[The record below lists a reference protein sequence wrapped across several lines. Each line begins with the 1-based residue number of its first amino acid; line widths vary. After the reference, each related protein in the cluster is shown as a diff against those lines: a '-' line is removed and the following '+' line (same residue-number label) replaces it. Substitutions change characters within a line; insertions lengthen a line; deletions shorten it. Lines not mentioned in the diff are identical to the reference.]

1 MKTKAA
7 CSHSFRPAFSLGSLS
22 LGYPVAAGRRP
33 WVAEL
38 AFEFCS
44 GCLFVK
50 TIHPLPTDDL
60 SGENFYSSKV
70 AKVVSDHDTEFAQM
84 TVDRLGLT
92 ADATVLEIGSGD
104 GNLLSTFVARGMR
117 GIGVDPAPHESEQY
131 PFELVPGFFTPAVAE
146 EFKSAGLLPDLV
158 IANYV
163 LELIPDI
170 EEFLASVAAILN
182 PSSRFVFEVP
192 YLLDFMKAPRLD
204 GFAHLRCNW
213 FTAHSIYALCEGQ
226 GLGVEAIEHIPH
238 YRGGTLRAW
247 IRSSASNPPGETE
260 RRLLDAESRALTP
273 EGFAAF
279 QDQNRALRE
288 DLRTQL
294 LQGTHGALIGYGGG
308 LKAATLLNWLG
319 ITDKDIAFSVDADPN
334 KQGKVIP
341 LANIPIRPLSEL
353 AKLSAKEPV
362 SVVLLAFDHQT
373 EIVEDLKK
381 LLPES
386 ARIIRMLPRFNVDA
400 LHEARS

>member
-1 MKTKAA
+1 METKSP
-7 CSHSFRPAFSLGSLS
+7 CSHSFQPAFSLGSLS

-38 AFEFCS
+38 AFQFCAD
-44 GCLFVK
+44 CLFVK
-50 TIHPLPTDDL
+50 TIHPLPSDDL
-60 SGENFYSSKV
+60 SDENFYSSKV
-70 AKVVSDHDTEFAQM
+70 AKVVGEHDAAFAEM
-84 TVDRLGLT
+84 SVARLGLT
-92 ADATVLEIGSGD
+92 SDSTVLEIGSGD
-104 GNLLSTFVARGMR
+104 GNLLSAFIAKGMK
-117 GIGVDPAPHESEQY
+117 GIGVDPAPHASEQY
-131 PFELVPGFFTPAVAE
+131 PFELVHGFYTQAVADG
-146 EFKSAGLLPDLV
+146 FKAAGIAPKLV

-170 EEFLASVAAILN
+170 EGFLAAVGTILT
-182 PSSRFVFEVP
+182 PDSRFVFEVP
-192 YLLDFMKAPRLD
+192 YLLDFMRTPRLD

-226 GLGVEAIEHIPH
+226 GLGVEAIEHIPD

-247 IRSSASNPPGETE
+247 IRNSASNPPGETE
-260 RRLLDAESRALTP
+260 KRLLASETNTLTP
-273 EGFAAF
+273 EGFEAF
-279 QDQNRALRE
+279 QNRNRALRE

-294 LQGTHGALIGYGGG
+294 LRGTYGALVGYGGG
-308 LKAATLLNWLG
+308 LKAATLVNWLG
-319 ITDKDIAFSVDADPN
+319 ITEKDIAFSVDADPN

-353 AKLSAKEPV
+353 ATLSAKEPV

-381 LLPES
+381 LLPEN
-386 ARIIRMLPRFNVDA
+386 ARIIRMLPQFNVDA

>member
-1 MKTKAA
+1 MEPKTP
-7 CSHSFRPAFSLGSLS
+7 CSHSFHPAFSLGSLS

-44 GCLFVK
+44 ECLFVK
-50 TIHPLPTDDL
+50 TIHPLPAGDL

-70 AKVVSDHDTEFAQM
+70 AKIVSEHDAAFAEM
-84 TVDRLGLT
+84 SIDRLGLK

-104 GNLLSTFVARGMR
+104 GNLLSAFVARGIT
-117 GIGVDPAPHESEQY
+117 GIGVDPAPHETEKY
-131 PFELVPGFFTPAVAE
+131 PFELIHGFYTPEVAADLKARGVVPE
-146 EFKSAGLLPDLV
+146 LV

-170 EEFLASVAAILN
+170 EGFLASVGTILGDQ
-182 PSSRFVFEVP
+182 SRFVFEVP
-192 YLLDFMKAPRLD
+192 YLLDFMRAPRLD

-226 GLGVEAIEHIPH
+226 GLGVEAIEHIPD

-247 IRSSASNPPGETE
+247 IRRAPSSPPGETE
-260 RRLLDAESRALTP
+260 SRLLASETQSLTP
-273 EGFAAF
+273 EGFEIF
-279 QDQNRALRE
+279 QNRNRALRE
-288 DLRTQL
+288 ELRDQL
-294 LQGTHGALIGYGGG
+294 LQGTHGALVGYGGG
-308 LKAATLLNWLG
+308 LKAATLVNWLG

-353 AKLSAKEPV
+353 ASLSAKEPV

-381 LLPES
+381 LLPEN
-386 ARIIRMLPRFNVDA
+386 ARIIRMLPRFNVDV